1 MFGKGDGTVFL
12 GSGFAAKYPEGGGN
26 FSVPMQWALGLKRL
40 GVDYVWM
47 ELMASSGDPARDARC
62 IKLFGERMRQYG
74 LRYVLLH
81 QRTPSDVHDL
91 SGFDFHGMDESEFR
105 SLLKGPTVL
114 LNLSYSV
121 RPPLTEFFERRIL
134 INIDPTEICYW
145 MEKLE
150 LGQSSHNEFWTIGL
164 NIHSPECK
172 LPTPPVG
179 VEWKTFYPIV
189 DTELLLP
196 APRPTQNR
204 FTTVGQWYWEGWL
217 EIDGV
222 YRDFSKCAQFKP
234 YMNLPQVVPEVE
246 WEMAMHMNLDD
257 AESARI
263 RSHGWRHV
271 YPHDVVFSPEAYF
284 DYIRSALAEFT
295 PVKVDDLTRTGWI
308 SDRAAAFLALG
319 RPVITEST
327 AAEKFLPEQSGF
339 LWVHDEATAAEAAR
353 EVLKDWTRL
362 SKAARECAVEYFD
375 SVKNIQK
382 ILG

>member
-62 IKLFGERMRQYG
+62 IKLFGQRMRQYG

-81 QRTPSDVHDL
+81 QRTPSDIQDL
-91 SGFDFHGMDESEFR
+91 SGFEFHGMEEKEFR
-105 SLLKGPTVL
+105 SLLQGPTVL

-121 RPPLTEFFERRIL
+121 RPPFTDFFERRIL

-196 APRPTQNR
+196 TPRPAQNR
-204 FTTVGQWYWEGWL
+204 FTTVGQWSWEG
-217 EIDGV
+217 
-222 YRDFSKCAQFKP
+222 
-234 YMNLPQVVPEVE
+234 
-246 WEMAMHMNLDD
+246 
-257 AESARI
+257 
-263 RSHGWRHV
+263 
-271 YPHDVVFSPEAYF
+271 
-284 DYIRSALAEFT
+284 
-295 PVKVDDLTRTGWI
+295 
-308 SDRAAAFLALG
+308 
-319 RPVITEST
+319 
-327 AAEKFLPEQSGF
+327 
-339 LWVHDEATAAEAAR
+339 
-353 EVLKDWTRL
+353 
-362 SKAARECAVEYFD
+362 
-375 SVKNIQK
+375 
-382 ILG
+382 